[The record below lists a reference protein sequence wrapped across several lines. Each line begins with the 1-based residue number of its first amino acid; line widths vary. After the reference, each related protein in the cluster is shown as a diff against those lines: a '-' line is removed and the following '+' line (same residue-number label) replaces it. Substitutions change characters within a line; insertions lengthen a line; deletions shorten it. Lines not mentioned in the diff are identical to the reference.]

1 MGRRHHPFDARR
13 RRSFHGRRYPRLALF
28 EGASWDDAVIQGLA
42 VGPGWLAL
50 QFLLLVIGR
59 AFGWFKEDED

>member
-1 MGRRHHPFDARR
+1 
-13 RRSFHGRRYPRLALF
+13 LALF

>member
-1 MGRRHHPFDARR
+1 M
-13 RRSFHGRRYPRLALF
+13 LALAALF
-28 EGASWDDAVIQGLA
+28 MVTATLVFHLREGASWGDAIIQGL
-42 VGPGWLAL
+42 VFGPGWLAL